1 MESTSAFVSEREIF
15 PFDLVIANF
24 YIGQNFF
31 AKFAGLAV
39 DLCHWLA
46 VDLEAVETVDSRIF
60 KSQSYR
66 VSAFFAV
73 SGIAE
78 EIMLATVCIVLICK
92 NLDRFLE
99 ETSSDLDRS
108 FLTLLPVTP
117 VAVFFQQ
124 FVLLVSCHF
133 GPFFVADHFSWGKPF
148 VIQAFRDQICL
159 RIFLSFKDQLELCI
173 FLCDHDF
180 AILEAAAFASDV

>member
-1 MESTSAFVSEREIF
+1 M
-15 PFDLVIANF
+15 DLVITFWKFQCHIHGVCFFEFCFFFINIRRPSFTVRNGKYQCFCVRKRDFSIDLIIANF

-66 VSAFFAV
+66 VSAFLAV

-133 GPFFVADHFSWGKPF
+133 GPFFV
-148 VIQAFRDQICL
+148 C
-159 RIFLSFKDQLELCI
+159 
-173 FLCDHDF
+173 
-180 AILEAAAFASDV
+180 